1 MANENI
7 LNMATYLSKIDK
19 PVWIRHVLVPERSDD
34 DNDLMRLSEF
44 IQSLGNVYKVEI
56 LPYHKLGVYKY
67 AALNIP
73 YKLKD
78 IEPPTLE
85 RVNNANQILRVKEYK
100 GYQTI

>member
-1 MANENI
+1 M
-7 LNMATYLSKIDK
+7 
-19 PVWIRHVLVPERSDD
+19 VPERSDD
-34 DNDLMRLSEF
+34 DNDLMRLSDF

-85 RVNNANQILRVKEYK
+85 RVENANRLLKVQNYK
-100 GYQTI
+100 DYQTN